1 MQMPMLQYK
10 LRPKLLLKP
19 LLRQSQWAWLS
30 LRLLQV
36 PRLLL
41 RLKLKLLYQH
51 KLMLKPQLRLNIRVM
66 LLMRFLKIVCSKR
79 RKWIMAQRA
88 KSIRLS
94 TQELISRTL
103 VWEMIRK
110 RRAKLKKLLRLTWD
124 PHPILRYKSLRITR
138 LLLGIFQPML
148 EARS

>member
-1 MQMPMLQYK
+1 
-10 LRPKLLLKP
+10 
-19 LLRQSQWAWLS
+19 
-30 LRLLQV
+30 LLQV

-79 RKWIMAQRA
+79 RKWIMAPRA